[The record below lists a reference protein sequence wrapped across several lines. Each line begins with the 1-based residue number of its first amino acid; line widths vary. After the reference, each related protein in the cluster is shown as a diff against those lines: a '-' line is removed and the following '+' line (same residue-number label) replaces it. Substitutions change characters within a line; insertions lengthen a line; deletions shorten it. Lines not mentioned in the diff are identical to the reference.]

1 MTELRAYQ
9 STIISERK
17 RVIATGQRRVMI
29 VAPTGA
35 GKTVIGSAIIKTAV
49 ADGKRGLLAHTRKII
64 KQTYLKLSS
73 QRIRRISASRA

>member
-49 ADGKRGLLAHTRKII
+49 ADGKRGLVLAHTRKII

-73 QRIRRISASRA
+73 QRI